1 MESKQVVVA
10 FWDAMKSNDFTQVG
24 QWLSDDFECL
34 WPQSGELIVGRD
46 NFIAINSFYPAN
58 GRWLFDI
65 HSIVCDGD
73 TVVTDVSVTDGVEQA
88 RAITFHTID
97 NGLIRHQKEFWPDS
111 MQAQSWR
118 AKWVKIIA
126 E

>member
-10 FWDAMKSNDFTQVG
+10 FWDAMKSNDFAQAG
-24 QWLSDDFECL
+24 QWLTDDFECF

-97 NGLIRHQKEFWPDS
+97 NGLICHQKEFWPDP
-111 MQAQSWR
+111 MPAQSWR
-118 AKWVKIIA
+118 AKWVKIIT

>member
-1 MESKQVVVA
+1 MKSKQVVEA
-10 FWDAMKSNDFTQVG
+10 FWDAMKSNDFSQVG
-24 QWLSDDFECL
+24 QWLSDDFICL
-34 WPQSGELIVGRD
+34 WPQSGEQIVGRD
-46 NFIAINSFYPAN
+46 NFIAINSSYPAH

-73 TVVTDVSVTDGVEQA
+73 TVVTDVSVTDGVQKA
-88 RAITFHTID
+88 RAITFHTVE
-97 NGLIRHQKEFWPDS
+97 NGLIRHQKEFWPDP

-118 AKWVKIIA
+118 SQWVELVI